1 MHDYRVNVRH
11 SVIERLQLFASRM
24 TLVIEELFLH
34 IDLRKDMNTDIQE
47 KKKK

>member
-1 MHDYRVNVRH
+1 MT
-11 SVIERLQLFASRM
+11 SRM

-47 KKKK
+47 KRKNEKQKRKAKIQEYNFDIRR